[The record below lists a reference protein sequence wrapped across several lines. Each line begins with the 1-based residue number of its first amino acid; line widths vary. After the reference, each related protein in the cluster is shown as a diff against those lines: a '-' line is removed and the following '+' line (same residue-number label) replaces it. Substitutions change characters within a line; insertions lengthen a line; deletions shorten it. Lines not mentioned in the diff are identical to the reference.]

1 MLKELVFTIIAIFSL
16 FASGDLFYPSYAQI
30 CPDTSENDRDGDS
43 IPNDWEINGI
53 DINKDGQID
62 LDIGRLGA
70 DPLHKDIFVE
80 VDYMQDRKPIQ
91 KAFNNVI
98 SQFDHAPLCNPDGI
112 SGITLHI
119 EVDEEVPHN
128 QYIDMDQLRQIKSL
142 KQGTL
147 ENRNDTNRD
156 NIIKAKE
163 LLYYYSLFA
172 DRQPEEYSGQADGIP
187 KFIEPSTKT
196 FMVTLGSE
204 GWAVDPTTGQRVGNI
219 DQQSGTFMHELGHSL
234 GLPHG
239 GRDHGQFKPNY
250 LSVMNYAFQ
259 ASSILGTRNL
269 DYSRCEIN
277 ELDEMKL
284 DEDKGISKTCP
295 PGMLTIIYGHNLYD
309 SDRCKDKAEVIP
321 TGIPVDWD
329 KNNLTNGTAIPAD
342 LNCDGEYSSLGSIDD
357 WNNLVFPLENMKNS
371 NVIVS
376 TIKIPELRGIDIIY
390 HGTLLANDAQESIE
404 NIETFQS
411 ATAGLGLPQINSTE
425 LEEVK
430 DNATKTIGSL
440 NTTNDVIVS
449 NETHGIV
456 APSPKISS
464 VDNSTV
470 TELIVSQDVDL
481 AVEKLEQIQ
490 SNLNST
496 LTGVP
501 NATRTLIGET
511 EAQQKINNLKQVLE
525 KQQWGE

>member
-1 MLKELVFTIIAIFSL
+1 LKELVFTIIAIFSL

-147 ENRNDTNRD
+147 ENRNDTNCD